1 MISLLNKEEASL
13 EWFWNWGKKKE
24 QQPAEPYCTMEEAQK
39 IIDEA
44 LKISFKV
51 FNKPKY
57 RILKPYVSYI
67 ENNESFQ
74 KELTTEGQIFIF
86 MLTETI
92 GMAFEDYQEA
102 CNEIIKN
109 INNSKTKMSAYI
121 SSDDIMHITIIDSMQ
136 KKKNKIDRIEI

>member
-1 MISLLNKEEASL
+1 
-13 EWFWNWGKKKE
+13 
-24 QQPAEPYCTMEEAQK
+24 
-39 IIDEA
+39 
-44 LKISFKV
+44 
-51 FNKPKY
+51 
-57 RILKPYVSYI
+57 
-67 ENNESFQ
+67 
-74 KELTTEGQIFIF
+74 

-136 KKKNKIDRIEI
+136 KKKIK

>member
-1 MISLLNKEEASL
+1 MKMISLLSQEETTL
-13 EWFWNWGKKKE
+13 EWFWNWNKKKE
-24 QQPAEPYCTMEEAQK
+24 EKPSEPYCTIEEAEK

-74 KELTTEGQIFIF
+74 KELSDIGQIFIF

-92 GMAFEDYQEA
+92 GMAFKDYQEA

-136 KKKNKIDRIEI
+136 KKKIK